1 MNVLVVTDPVAGI
14 DPTIDATVGLVAAL
28 QRLEVP
34 VWISTPA
41 DLSVVDGRVRTLAAR
56 VVLAPRTRG
65 RDHRWIVER
74 DWFQVLERTT
84 FDVAERMDLVLLRI
98 DPPVDARYLH
108 TTYLLDLVEAAGT
121 RVTNRPE
128 GVRALHEKAVALRFP
143 ELCPTT
149 LVTTEP
155 SQVRRFVADHQAA
168 VIKPVDGFAGHDVWL
183 LHDDGAAR
191 ALAESATAG
200 GTRHVI
206 VQEYLARVEAGNKR
220 LFLLDGEI
228 AGAVL
233 RRPDNDDFRI
243 GMPCAPA
250 EVDDADRHIA
260 HTVAPLLRQHGI
272 ALAGLDV
279 IDGRLIEVNV
289 TCPGG
294 MAKTDALLGTDLS
307 GVIVRRLLDL
317 DETHPSSPSDLKV
330 MATR

>member
-1 MNVLVVTDPVAGI
+1 MNVLVVSDPAAGL
-14 DPTIDATVGLVAAL
+14 DPAIDATVGLVAAL
-28 QRLEVP
+28 QDLDVP

-56 VVLAPRTRG
+56 VVLAPRERG
-65 RDHRWIVER
+65 RDHRWLVER
-74 DWFQVLERTT
+74 DWFRVLERTHL
-84 FDVAERMDLVLLRI
+84 DVAERMDLVLLRI

-143 ELCPTT
+143 ELCPRT
-149 LVTTEP
+149 LVTARPAE
-155 SQVRRFVADHQAA
+155 VRRFVAERGAA
-168 VIKPVDGFAGHDVWL
+168 VVKPVDGFAGNDVWL
-183 LHDDGAAR
+183 LRDDTSAR

-228 AGAVL
+228 VGAVL
-233 RRPDNDDFRI
+233 RRPDDGDFRI
-243 GMPCAPA
+243 GAPCGPA
-250 EVDDADRHIA
+250 QVDDVDRRIA
-260 HTVAPLLRQHGI
+260 AALAPLLARHGI

-307 GVIVRRLLDL
+307 GAIVRRLLHL
-317 DETHPSSPSDLKV
+317 DERTHTTEQKV
-330 MATR
+330 MALP

>member
-14 DPTIDATVGLVAAL
+14 DPAIDATVGLVAAL
-28 QRLEVP
+28 QHLDVP

-41 DLSVVDGRVRTLAAR
+41 DLSVVGGRVRTLAAR
-56 VVLAPRTRG
+56 VVLAPRQRRG
-65 RDHRWIVER
+65 DHRWLVER
-74 DWFQVLERTT
+74 DWLRVVERTH

-143 ELCPTT
+143 ELCPRT
-149 LVTTEP
+149 LVTTRLDE
-155 SQVRRFVADHQAA
+155 VRRFVADHGAA
-168 VIKPVDGFAGHDVWL
+168 VIKPVDGFAGNDVWL
-183 LHDDGAAR
+183 LRDDSSAR

-220 LFLLDGEI
+220 LFLLEGEI
-228 AGAVL
+228 VGAVL
-233 RRPDNDDFRI
+233 RRPDDGDFRI
-243 GMPCAPA
+243 GAPCASA
-250 EVDDADRHIA
+250 GIDEADRRIVR
-260 HTVAPLLRQHGI
+260 TLAPLLEQHGI

-307 GVIVRRLLDL
+307 GAIVRRLLHL
-317 DETHPSSPSDLKV
+317 EGTTHTTEQKV
-330 MATR
+330 MAQP